1 LQHNKENMETQSQS
15 ISAIAKA
22 LIKAQ
27 TEMSTPKKSS
37 NNPFFKSKYA
47 DLNEIREA
55 CLPAFNENGI
65 SVWQPTITIEGKPFV
80 KTVLLHESGEW
91 IAGFTEII
99 CNKINDAQSHGSG
112 VTYARRYGLQ
122 SMANLGSEDDDG
134 NAASKP
140 TPKQTE
146 TTGKVWLNPNT
157 KPFDDAIAFI
167 KKGGTIEQIKT
178 KYSISKINEELLINQ
193 SK

>member
-27 TEMSTPKKSS
+27 TEMSTPKKTS

-55 CLPAFNENGI
+55 CLPAFNENDI

-99 CNKINDAQSHGSG
+99 CNKVNDAQSHGSG

-140 TPKQTE
+140 QSKQTE

>member
-1 LQHNKENMETQSQS
+1 MQHNKKNMETQSQN

-99 CNKINDAQSHGSG
+99 CNKVNDAQSHGSG

>member
-1 LQHNKENMETQSQS
+1 MQHNKENMETQSQS

>member
-1 LQHNKENMETQSQS
+1 METQSQS
-15 ISAIAKA
+15 ISSIAKA
-22 LIKAQ
+22 LVKAQ
-27 TEMSTPKKSS
+27 GEMSNPKKSS

-47 DLNEIREA
+47 DLNEVREA

-65 SVWQPTITIEGKPFV
+65 SVWQPTVTVDGKPFV
-80 KTVLLHESGEW
+80 KTILLHESGEW
-91 IAGFTEII
+91 IAGLTEII

-140 TPKQTE
+140 QPQNNDLHWITDKQA
-146 TTGKVWLNPNT
+146 
-157 KPFDDAIAFI
+157 DALVIRI
-167 KKGGTIEQIKT
+167 KAGEQGLIEQAKQNF
-178 KYSISKINEELLINQ
+178 KISKANMEKLTTAQNGN
-193 SK
+193 SN

>member
-1 LQHNKENMETQSQS
+1 LQHNKENMETQSQN

-47 DLNEIREA
+47 DLNEVREA

-65 SVWQPTITIEGKPFV
+65 SVWQPTITIDGKPFV

-99 CNKINDAQSHGSG
+99 CNKVNDAQSHGSG

-134 NAASKP
+134 NADSKP

-157 KPFDDAIAFI
+157 KPFDEAIAFI

>member
-1 LQHNKENMETQSQS
+1 METQSQS

-91 IAGFTEII
+91 IAAFTEII
-99 CNKINDAQSHGSG
+99 CNKVNDAQSHGSG

-140 TPKQTE
+140 QSKPTQTPE
-146 TTGKVWLNPNT
+146 KVWLNPNT
-157 KPFDDAIAFI
+157 KPFDEAIAFI

>member
-1 LQHNKENMETQSQS
+1 METQSQN
-15 ISAIAKA
+15 ISTIAKA

-27 TEMSTPKKSS
+27 AEMSTPKKSS

-55 CLPAFNENGI
+55 CLPAFNENQI
-65 SVWQPTITIEGKPFV
+65 SVWQPTVSIDGKPFV
-80 KTVLLHESGEW
+80 KTMLLHDSGEW

-99 CNKINDAQSHGSG
+99 CNKVNDAQSHGSG

-140 TPKQTE
+140 QTKQTE
-146 TTGKVWLNPNT
+146 TPSKIWLNPNT
-157 KPFDDAIAFI
+157 KPFDEAIAFI

>member
-1 LQHNKENMETQSQS
+1 METQSQQ
-15 ISAIAKA
+15 ISTIAKA
-22 LIKAQ
+22 LVKAQ
-27 TEMSTPKKSS
+27 SEMSTPKKTS

-47 DLNEIREA
+47 DLNEVREA
-55 CLPAFNENGI
+55 CLPAFNENQI
-65 SVWQPTITIEGKPFV
+65 SVWQPTVSIEGKPFV

-140 TPKQTE
+140 TQTPE
-146 TTGKVWLNPNT
+146 RVWLNPNT
-157 KPFDDAIAFI
+157 KPFDEAIAFI

>member
-1 LQHNKENMETQSQS
+1 METQSQS

-22 LIKAQ
+22 LIKSQ
-27 TEMSTPKKSS
+27 SEMSTPKKSS

-47 DLNEIREA
+47 DLNEVREA

-65 SVWQPTITIEGKPFV
+65 SVWQPTVSFEGKPFV

-91 IAGFTEII
+91 MAGFTEII
-99 CNKINDAQSHGSG
+99 CNKVNDAQSHGSG

-140 TPKQTE
+140 PIKQTE

-157 KPFDDAIAFI
+157 KPFDEAIAFI

-178 KYSISKINEELLINQ
+178 KYSISKVNEELLINQ

>member
-15 ISAIAKA
+15 ISSIAKA

-99 CNKINDAQSHGSG
+99 CNKVNDAQSHGSG

>member
-1 LQHNKENMETQSQS
+1 METQSQS
-15 ISAIAKA
+15 ISTIAKA
-22 LIKAQ
+22 LVKAQ
-27 TEMSTPKKSS
+27 AEMSTPKKSS

-47 DLNEIREA
+47 DLNEVREA
-55 CLPAFNENGI
+55 CLPAFNDNQI
-65 SVWQPTITIEGKPFV
+65 SVWQPTVSIDGKPFV
-80 KTVLLHESGEW
+80 KTVLLHDSGEW

-140 TPKQTE
+140 QTPTTQNSELPWITDKQVEALVTR
-146 TTGKVWLNPNT
+146 
-157 KPFDDAIAFI
+157 I
-167 KKGGTIEQIKT
+167 KAGEQGIIEQAKAAF
-178 KYSISKINEELLINQ
+178 KISKANMDKLINA
-193 SK
+193 K

>member
-1 LQHNKENMETQSQS
+1 METQSQS
-15 ISAIAKA
+15 ISTIAKA
-22 LIKAQ
+22 LVKAQ
-27 TEMSTPKKSS
+27 GEMSNPKKSS

-47 DLNEIREA
+47 DLNEVREA

-65 SVWQPTITIEGKPFV
+65 SVWQPTITINGIPFV

-140 TPKQTE
+140 QSKPTQTSE
-146 TTGKVWLNPNT
+146 KVWLNPNT
-157 KPFDDAIAFI
+157 KPFDEAIAFI

>member
-1 LQHNKENMETQSQS
+1 METQSQS
-15 ISAIAKA
+15 ISEIAKA
-22 LIKAQ
+22 LVKAQ
-27 TEMSTPKKSS
+27 GEMSNPKKNS

-47 DLNEIREA
+47 DLNEVRAA
-55 CLPAFNENGI
+55 CLPSFNENAI
-65 SVWQPTITIEGKPFV
+65 SVWQPTVSIDGKPFV
-80 KTVLLHESGEW
+80 KTVFLHDSGEW

-99 CNKINDAQSHGSG
+99 CNKVNDAQSHGSG

-134 NAASKP
+134 NAASNPQSKP
-140 TPKQTE
+140 TQKAE
-146 TTGKVWLNPNT
+146 KVWLNPNT
-157 KPFDDAIAFI
+157 KPFDEAIAFI
-167 KKGGTIEQIKT
+167 KKGGKIEQIKN

>member
-1 LQHNKENMETQSQS
+1 METQSQS
-15 ISAIAKA
+15 IGSIAKA

-47 DLNEIREA
+47 DLNEVREA

-80 KTVLLHESGEW
+80 KTMLLHDSGEW
-91 IAGFTEII
+91 IAGFIEII
-99 CNKINDAQSHGSG
+99 CNKVNDAQSHGSG

-140 TPKQTE
+140 QNNNDLPWITDKQVEALVTR
-146 TTGKVWLNPNT
+146 
-157 KPFDDAIAFI
+157 I
-167 KKGGTIEQIKT
+167 KGGEHGIIEQAKAAF
-178 KYSISKINEELLINQ
+178 KISKANMDKLINA
-193 SK
+193 K

>member
-1 LQHNKENMETQSQS
+1 METQSQN
-15 ISAIAKA
+15 ISTIAKA

-55 CLPAFNENGI
+55 CLPAFNENQI
-65 SVWQPTITIEGKPFV
+65 SVWQPTVSIDGKPFV
-80 KTVLLHESGEW
+80 KTMLLHDSGEW

-99 CNKINDAQSHGSG
+99 CNKVNDAQSHGSG

-134 NAASKP
+134 NAASKQ
-140 TPKQTE
+140 TP
-146 TTGKVWLNPNT
+146 PNT
-157 KPFDDAIAFI
+157 QNNDLPWINDKQVEALVVRI
-167 KKGGTIEQIKT
+167 KAGEQGIIEQAKQAF
-178 KYSISKINEELLINQ
+178 KISKANMEKLTTA
-193 SK
+193 K